1 MQALRDIDLYGAFA
15 ALALDRALSRHELS
29 PLDRGLATEIVY
41 GVTRRRNTL
50 DWALG
55 LVLSRPLEGLDPWTR
70 NALRLGAYQLLY
82 LDAIPAHAAVNEAVE
97 LGKRYGHAG
106 IAKLING
113 VLRNLARRLPALPYP
128 DPATDPVAHLALR
141 HSHPEWLVRRWLARF
156 GFAETVALLEADNAA
171 PAFTIRANRLR
182 TSREELLAQLGRE
195 GVVAEPGRYHP
206 QALNLLEHPAV
217 TEIRAFDQGLFTVQ
231 DETSML
237 ATAALDPRPGN
248 TVLDACAGMGGKT
261 THLAELMGND
271 GRVIAADIHPHKLE
285 KLREAAVRLG
295 VEIVEARQADAR
307 ELGGELEGRA
317 DAALVDAPCTGL
329 GVLRRRPDARWRKRE
344 SMLGEMPELQ
354 YEILVSA
361 ARCLRPGGVL
371 VYSTCSI
378 EPEENGAV
386 VRRLL
391 SQLPGFSPDP
401 LQPHLPNALGP
412 DLGPGASEL
421 QLLPHRHG
429 VDGFYVARLRRDR

>member
-1 MQALRDIDLYGAFA
+1 MQALRDIDLYGAFP

-29 PLDRGLATEIVY
+29 PPDRGLATEIVY

-113 VLRNLARRLPALPYP
+113 VLRGLARRLPDLPYP

-156 GFAETVALLEADNAA
+156 GWAETVALLEADNVA

-195 GVVAEPGRYHP
+195 GVAAEPGRYHP

-217 TEIRAFDQGLFTVQ
+217 TEIPAFGRGLFTVQ

-237 ATAALDPRPGN
+237 ATAALDPRPGD
-248 TVLDACAGMGGKT
+248 TVLDACAGLGGKT
-261 THLAELMGND
+261 THLAELMGDD
-271 GRVIAADIHPHKLE
+271 GRVIATDIHPYKLE
-285 KLREAAVRLG
+285 QLRAAAARLG
-295 VEIVEARQADAR
+295 VGIVEARRADAR

-329 GVLRRRPDARWRKRE
+329 GVLRRRPDARWKKRE
-344 SMLGEMPELQ
+344 SMLDEMPELQ

-391 SQLPGFSPDP
+391 SQQPGFSLDP
-401 LQPHLPNALGP
+401 LRPHLPASLEP
-412 DLGPGASEL
+412 DLGPGAGEL

-429 VDGFYVARLRRDR
+429 VDGFYVARLRRER